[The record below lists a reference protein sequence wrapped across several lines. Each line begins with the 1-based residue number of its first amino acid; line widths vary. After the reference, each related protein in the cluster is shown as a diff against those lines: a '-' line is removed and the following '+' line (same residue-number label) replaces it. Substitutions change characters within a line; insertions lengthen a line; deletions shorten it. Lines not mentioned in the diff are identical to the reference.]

1 MSESMRERPPCSI
14 KDGCGKSRVCS
25 EGVLTKTQNRLISS
39 ATANYAPFC
48 ETSCRSS
55 KPARSSSE
63 LRDAMPSVNSPGFA
77 KRPVSNGLP
86 VSVMKGTCKTPF
98 SGSSNLKGLKGWNVV
113 AGPARGVYNS
123 VSDAFPQES
132 AQSYRDFRPASVT
145 KSTHRVSTAERAL
158 LVGVGWKR
166 APRFPGMPAGEQGRE
181 NLSELVELA
190 RSAGADVAGT
200 VFQLREAADPAT
212 LVGRGKLD
220 EIRAEATAHKAPL
233 IIFDS
238 NLSPIQQ
245 RNIETAT
252 DRRVIDRT
260 QLILDIFAR
269 HARSREGQL
278 QVELAQLNYLLPR
291 LTGKGTAMSRLGG
304 KSGGGGAGGAGGGA
318 GRIGVRGPGEKKL
331 ETDRRRIRD
340 RVRKIEISIDEVR
353 KQRALRREAR
363 NAVPLGT
370 IALVGYTNAG
380 KSTLF
385 NALSRAEVL
394 VSSRMF
400 ATLDPTIRALRFP
413 SNRRVLVSDT
423 VGFIRD
429 LPKGLLTAFRAT
441 LEEVQEASL
450 ILHVSDVSNPHH
462 EELDGEVEKILR
474 ELGVDGRPR
483 LPVLNKMDRLTPEE
497 RKAVT
502 NGAGK
507 CADTGNAPVL
517 VSALT
522 GDGIEELLRR
532 MDAEMPTDPLVT
544 LSIRMPLAEGRTL
557 AMIHA
562 LGRVLHSEI
571 DDSHMRLDAE
581 VPASIA
587 KRLRLKDYSVE
598 ETFPRAVS

>member
-1 MSESMRERPPCSI
+1 
-14 KDGCGKSRVCS
+14 V
-25 EGVLTKTQNRLISS
+25 TKTQH
-39 ATANYAPFC
+39 
-48 ETSCRSS
+48 
-55 KPARSSSE
+55 
-63 LRDAMPSVNSPGFA
+63 
-77 KRPVSNGLP
+77 
-86 VSVMKGTCKTPF
+86 
-98 SGSSNLKGLKGWNVV
+98 
-113 AGPARGVYNS
+113 
-123 VSDAFPQES
+123 Q
-132 AQSYRDFRPASVT
+132 
-145 KSTHRVSTAERAL
+145 VSTAERAL

-181 NLSELVELA
+181 ALCELVELA
-190 RSAGADVAGT
+190 RSAGAEIAGT
-200 VFQLREAADPAT
+200 IFQLREAADPAT

-238 NLSPIQQ
+238 NLSPVQQ
-245 RNIETAT
+245 RNIEEAT

-304 KSGGGGAGGAGGGA
+304 KSGSGGAGGAGGT

-331 ETDRRRIRD
+331 ETDRRRIRE
-340 RVRKIEISIDEVR
+340 RVRKIQASIDEVR

-400 ATLDPTIRALRFP
+400 ATLDPTIRAIRLL
-413 SNRRVLVSDT
+413 SNRRVLLSDT

-441 LEEVQEASL
+441 LEEVQEAAL
-450 ILHVSDVSNPHH
+450 ILHVSDVSNPHYQ
-462 EELDGEVEKILR
+462 ELDEDVEKILR
-474 ELGVDGRPR
+474 ELDVADRPR
-483 LPVLNKMDRLTPEE
+483 LRVLNKVDRLSPEE
-497 RKAVT
+497 RKALEAST
-502 NGAGK
+502 ARAG
-507 CADTGNAPVL
+507 DDAPAL

-522 GDGIEELLRR
+522 GEGVAQLLRR
-532 MDAEMPTDPLVT
+532 MDAAMPVDPLLK
-544 LSIRMPLAEGRTL
+544 LSIRLPLAEGRTL

-562 LGRVLHSEI
+562 LGRVLRSEI

-581 VPASIA
+581 IPSSVA
-587 KRLRLKDYSVE
+587 KRLRLYDYRVAGTFQHSV
-598 ETFPRAVS
+598 S

>member
-1 MSESMRERPPCSI
+1 MSSISIIPADKNNKALRVSLRMNPSSHGSAGFANRRFSDQDSRSERRVAGPVREAYNCFRDEPGKKCASPHDDSRPNS
-14 KDGCGKSRVCS
+14 V
-25 EGVLTKTQNRLISS
+25 TKTQHQ
-39 ATANYAPFC
+39 
-48 ETSCRSS
+48 
-55 KPARSSSE
+55 
-63 LRDAMPSVNSPGFA
+63 
-77 KRPVSNGLP
+77 VSN
-86 VSVMKGTCKTPF
+86 
-98 SGSSNLKGLKGWNVV
+98 
-113 AGPARGVYNS
+113 
-123 VSDAFPQES
+123 
-132 AQSYRDFRPASVT
+132 
-145 KSTHRVSTAERAL
+145 AERAL

-166 APRFPGMPAGEQGRE
+166 TPRFPGMPAGEQGRE
-181 NLSELVELA
+181 SLSELVELA
-190 RSAGADVAGT
+190 RSAGADIAGT
-200 VFQLREAADPAT
+200 VFQLRDKADPAT
-212 LVGRGKLD
+212 LIGRGKLE
-220 EIRAEATAHKAPL
+220 EITAEANARKAPL

-238 NLSPIQQ
+238 NLSPMQQ
-245 RNIETAT
+245 RNIEEVTE
-252 DRRVIDRT
+252 RRVIDRT
-260 QLILDIFAR
+260 QLILDIFAK

-278 QVELAQLNYLLPR
+278 QVELAQLNYMLPR
-291 LTGKGTAMSRLGG
+291 LSGKGTAMSRLGG

-340 RVRKIEISIDEVR
+340 RVRKIQTSIDEVR

-363 NAVPLGT
+363 NAIPLGT
-370 IALVGYTNAG
+370 IVLVGYTNAG

-400 ATLDPTIRALRFP
+400 ATLDPTIRALRLP

-441 LEEVQEASL
+441 LEEVQEAAL

-462 EELDGEVEKILR
+462 DELDEEVDKILR
-474 ELGVDGRPR
+474 ELHVDSRPR
-483 LPVLNKMDRLTPEE
+483 LRVLNKMDRLSPEE
-497 RKAVT
+497 QKVAT
-502 NGAGK
+502 NGAGR
-507 CADTGNAPVL
+507 CPGAGSTPVL
-517 VSALT
+517 MSALT
-522 GDGIEELLRR
+522 GVGIEELLRR
-532 MDAEMPTDPLVT
+532 MDAEMPTDPVVT
-544 LSIRMPLAEGRTL
+544 LSIPLPLAEGRTL

-587 KRLRLKDYSVE
+587 PRVRLREYAVE

>member
-1 MSESMRERPPCSI
+1 MR
-14 KDGCGKSRVCS
+14 D
-25 EGVLTKTQNRLISS
+25 
-39 ATANYAPFC
+39 
-48 ETSCRSS
+48 
-55 KPARSSSE
+55 
-63 LRDAMPSVNSPGFA
+63 
-77 KRPVSNGLP
+77 
-86 VSVMKGTCKTPF
+86 
-98 SGSSNLKGLKGWNVV
+98 
-113 AGPARGVYNS
+113 
-123 VSDAFPQES
+123 
-132 AQSYRDFRPASVT
+132 
-145 KSTHRVSTAERAL
+145 
-158 LVGVGWKR
+158 
-166 APRFPGMPAGEQGRE
+166 
-181 NLSELVELA
+181 
-190 RSAGADVAGT
+190 
-200 VFQLREAADPAT
+200 AADPAT

-220 EIRAEATAHKAPL
+220 EIRAEATAHKAPI

-238 NLSPIQQ
+238 NLYPVQQ
-245 RNIETAT
+245 RNIEQAT
-252 DRRVIDRT
+252 ERRVIDRT

-278 QVELAQLNYLLPR
+278 QVELAQLNYMLPR
-291 LTGKGTAMSRLGG
+291 LTGKGIAMSRLGG
-304 KSGGGGAGGAGGGA
+304 KSGGGGA

-331 ETDRRRIRD
+331 ETDRRRIRE
-340 RVRKIEISIDEVR
+340 RVRKIELSIDEVR

-394 VSSRMF
+394 VSSKMF
-400 ATLDPTIRALRFP
+400 ATLDPTIRALRLP

-441 LEEVQEASL
+441 LEEVQEAAL

-462 EELDGEVEKILR
+462 NELDEEVDKILR
-474 ELGVDGRPR
+474 ELGVDDRPR
-483 LPVLNKMDRLTPEE
+483 LRVLNKMDRLTPED
-497 RKAVT
+497 RHAVAS
-502 NGAGK
+502 GAGK
-507 CADTGNAPVL
+507 SVGACGAPVL

-522 GDGIEELLRR
+522 GEGIEELVQR
-532 MDAEMPTDPLVT
+532 MDAEMPTDPVVKI
-544 LSIRMPLAEGRTL
+544 SIRLPLAEGRTL

-587 KRLRLKDYSVE
+587 KRLRLKKFAVE
-598 ETFPRAVS
+598 ETFSRSTS